1 MDIVII
7 TGMSGA
13 GKTSVL
19 NICQDNDY
27 YSIDNIPP
35 KLINEYFD
43 LIQEDQRQYNKF
55 AFVIDVRVGGFLEDL
70 EEEINKL
77 RRYGHNV
84 KVIFL
89 DASDEV
95 LIKRFQEKRRPHYF
109 KYLTLSNAIKLER
122 EALLNVREITD
133 VYIDTSG
140 NNLSALNAKMLDIL
154 GVQSSANIQIVSFG
168 FKYGTL
174 IEADFLF
181 DVRFIDNPFYIPEM
195 KEKTGKDKN
204 VSEYVLGFD
213 VTKEFVD
220 KVEDLIDTVIPSFVQ
235 QSKNNLVIGI
245 GCTGGKHRSVAI
257 TEELNSRL
265 RNKYKTS
272 VYHRERKNW

>member
-70 EEEINKL
+70 EDEINKL
-77 RRYGHNV
+77 RRYGHKV

-140 NNLSALNAKMLDIL
+140 NNLSALNAKMLDIF
-154 GVQSSANIQIVSFG
+154 GVQNSANIQIVSFG

-204 VSEYVLGFD
+204 VSDYVLGFD

-265 RNKYKTS
+265 RKKYKTS

>member
-43 LIQEDQRQYNKF
+43 LIKNQQGHYNKF

-70 EEEINKL
+70 EDEIIKL
-77 RRYGHNV
+77 REYGHTV

-95 LIKRFQEKRRPHYF
+95 LIRRFQEKRRPHYF
-109 KYLTLSNAIKLER
+109 KSLTLSNAISLER

-140 NNLSALNAKMLDIL
+140 NNLAALNSKMLDVL
-154 GVQSSANIQIVSFG
+154 GVENEANIQIVSFG

-195 KEKTGKDKN
+195 RENTGKDKN
-204 VSEYVLGFD
+204 VSDYVLGFE
-213 VTKEFVD
+213 VTQQFLNN
-220 KVEDLIDTVIPSFVQ
+220 VEDLINTIVPHFVQ

-257 TEELNSRL
+257 TEELNTRL
-265 RNKYKTS
+265 SKKYQTS
-272 VYHRERKNW
+272 VYHREKKNW

>member
-70 EEEINKL
+70 EDEINKL

-140 NNLSALNAKMLDIL
+140 NNLSALNAKMLDIF
-154 GVQSSANIQIVSFG
+154 GVQNSANIQIVSFG

-204 VSEYVLGFD
+204 VSDYVLGFD

-265 RNKYKTS
+265 RKKYKTS

>member
-43 LIQEDQRQYNKF
+43 LIKDDKGHYNKF

-70 EEEINKL
+70 DDEIIKL
-77 RRYGHNV
+77 RNDGHNV

-89 DASDEV
+89 DALDEV
-95 LIKRFQEKRRPHYF
+95 LIRRFQEKRRPHYF
-109 KYLTLSNAIKLER
+109 KSLTLSNAIALER
-122 EALLNVREITD
+122 ETLLNVREFTD
-133 VYIDTSG
+133 IYIDTSG
-140 NNLSALNAKMLDIL
+140 NNLSALNSKMLDVL
-154 GVQSSANIQIVSFG
+154 GVGNEANIQIVSFG

-195 KEKTGKDKN
+195 KENTGKDKN
-204 VSEYVLGFD
+204 VSEYVLGFE
-213 VTKEFVD
+213 VTKQFLD
-220 KVEDLIDTVIPSFVQ
+220 NVEELINTVVPHFVQ

-257 TEELNSRL
+257 TEELNLRLSR
-265 RNKYKTS
+265 KYNTS
-272 VYHRERKNW
+272 VFHRERKNW

>member
-43 LIQEDQRQYNKF
+43 LIKDDKGHYNKF

-70 EEEINKL
+70 EDEIIKL
-77 RRYGHNV
+77 RNDGHNV

-89 DASDEV
+89 DALDEV
-95 LIKRFQEKRRPHYF
+95 LIRRFQEKRRPHYF
-109 KYLTLSNAIKLER
+109 KSLTLSNAIALER
-122 EALLNVREITD
+122 ETLLNVREFTD
-133 VYIDTSG
+133 IYIDTSG
-140 NNLSALNAKMLDIL
+140 NNLSALNSKMLDVL
-154 GVQSSANIQIVSFG
+154 GVGNEANIQIVSFG

-195 KEKTGKDKN
+195 KENTGKDKN
-204 VSEYVLGFD
+204 VSEYVLGFE
-213 VTKEFVD
+213 VTKQFLD
-220 KVEDLIDTVIPSFVQ
+220 NVEELINTVVPHFVQ

-257 TEELNSRL
+257 TEELNLRLSR
-265 RNKYKTS
+265 KYNTS
-272 VYHRERKNW
+272 VFHRERKNW